1 MYAYKSRKGLAMQ
14 KRQRFKSQNSN
25 MTVDTDL
32 DSFGTLKKEVKRIQ
46 ILTRMEGR
54 TKTSLNTSSNGRP
67 STQLYRR
74 SMKPGTAGINDY
86 RKIEQEYLRE
96 KSLMKTTL

>member
-32 DSFGTLKKEVKRIQ
+32 DSFGTLKKEVKRI
-46 ILTRMEGR
+46 
-54 TKTSLNTSSNGRP
+54 
-67 STQLYRR
+67 
-74 SMKPGTAGINDY
+74 
-86 RKIEQEYLRE
+86 
-96 KSLMKTTL
+96 